1 MSDIDNDDDMP
12 APTGSLTHTAW
23 SPHLRGSGRVRK
35 FSEWVKVG
43 RGRIETDS
51 EGNPEAHVYTN
62 AIVRGDTGYIRLTLA
77 GKKPPPPTAQP
88 AQPKR
93 PAEEN

>member
-12 APTGSLTHTAW
+12 VPTGSLTHTAW
-23 SPHLRGSGRVRK
+23 SPHLRGSGRIRK
-35 FSEWVKVG
+35 FGEWVKVG

-51 EGNPEAHVYTN
+51 DGNPEAHVYTN

-77 GKKPPPPTAQP
+77 GKKPPPPTATAP
-88 AQPKR
+88 PPKR
-93 PAEEN
+93 PQAED